1 MKKISPA
8 LGAMLLLLGPT
19 ALLAGPVDVNTADA
33 ATLAA
38 ELNGVGPALAE
49 AIVRDREANGK
60 FETPEALMRVK
71 GVGQHILDM
80 NKDNI
85 LVATPEQK
93 AKAPKH

>member
-1 MKKISPA
+1 MKKTSPA
-8 LGAMLLLLGPT
+8 LGALLLLLGPT

-38 ELNGVGPALAE
+38 ELDGVGPALAE
-49 AIVRDREANGK
+49 AIVRDRETNGK

-71 GVGQHILDM
+71 GVGQHVLDI

-85 LVATPEQK
+85 LVGEPEKK
-93 AKAPKH
+93 AEAPKR